1 MMVRILLFAMSLSVL
16 LAQNVG
22 AQNSEPERYLEV
34 RGISEL
40 DMEPLPRA
48 TAKLYEGSNLVKTIQ
63 TGADGSFSFRLEI
76 NKQYEIV
83 LEKDGLVSKK
93 IAFNSQMPDE
103 EKGTWMN
110 EFSMGLVK
118 PCSGV
123 DYSVLKE
130 PVDRVAFDAKRREF
144 ISDKDYVNRMRPR
157 IESLLMK
164 NDQCQL
170 DKYEETVKKADQLAS
185 QNRHQEAIATYQ
197 EALEIYPRE
206 VYPAKKITELNSQ
219 INKQENSAELY
230 KKVVAEADALMAQQK
245 LMEALQKYRT
255 AANLN
260 PQEAYPKQKASE
272 IETAMAQKQAEQ
284 KAVQTTEDRYN
295 QAMAK
300 ASVAYTRKD
309 YATAKQ
315 FYQEALSIK
324 PSESLP
330 KSRVSE
336 IETIEAKK
344 AADDASRATEA
355 TRKAAFEND
364 YKALITTADEHYKAK
379 RFDEA
384 KAVYAQAL
392 TMKPADPYPMQRVKA
407 IENTM
412 VAEQTA
418 VQKRN
423 DAAYNEAIAA
433 GNLALT
439 KNQFAQAKESFRKA
453 LSIKPDDLTAKN
465 KLVETDRLS
474 EEYSKQKS
482 VEELFSKAIQT
493 ADAYYTAKDY
503 QKAKES
509 YAQALTLKPGDN
521 SAQTRIKAIDNLVAA
536 EQAARQ
542 KSVNDSY
549 NAAFAAGNNAIAQN
563 QFALAK
569 ELFQKALTFKPN
581 DPSAIARLNEVD
593 RLAEEYTRRQ
603 TIEEQYKKA
612 VQNADGLYA
621 SNDMQ
626 GAKKAYQQAL
636 TLKPADSYAQS
647 KITAIDNAAAAKQA
661 ARIKATED
669 GYKAAIG
676 AANTAI
682 SQQSYEQAKEFLQK
696 AISIKPGD
704 AYASGKIAEV
714 DRLMQEK
721 QKRLEQEKILASQY
735 GEAIASADR
744 FFNARDYSSAKSSY
758 SRALQLKPG
767 DAYASQKIVSID
779 NLLAAEAAQKLQ
791 EIEGSYK
798 NAMDRGTNFM
808 IARNYQSAKEAF
820 LQALAVKP
828 GDGSARQKL
837 SESELLLKQEQ
848 DRLAAEQAK
857 KQKYDEVIRAGD
869 QFFNQ
874 KNYAN
879 AKASYEQ
886 AVGLI
891 PTETYPRQKLEET
904 VKAIAEQERI
914 LAEQKSKDLAY
925 TQALANADKYFRAK
939 DYVQALDE
947 YSRALTLKPNE
958 NFPKTRV
965 TEMEN
970 LIRIRLKEQEDAK
983 ARTDAYTAAIKAGNE
998 SFDGKNYTQARNSY
1012 AEALKYIPGDL
1023 LATDQIKKIDYLL
1036 TEAEKVRKAEEQ
1048 KKAAYEALISSANK
1062 LFDAGNYSSAKEEYK
1077 KALAV
1082 DPGSAFAKQRIA
1094 RIDEINRALSQ
1105 AASKANTQ
1113 SSTGTQKVQNTA
1125 TLSDLSFKNESE
1137 RQVYLDGL
1145 LKKYPPGITLEKYNE
1160 QYREVYRYIIIRDN
1174 KAQEFRHVKYKTY
1187 SGAQY
1192 SMNGKPITQ
1201 QYFLTQ
1207 VKQRAGESFT
1217 ETDM

>member
-1 MMVRILLFAMSLSVL
+1 LL
-16 LAQNVG
+16 LAGNAW

-34 RGISEL
+34 RGASEL

-63 TGADGSFSFRLEI
+63 TNADGSFSFRLEI

-83 LEKDGLVSKK
+83 LEKDGLISKK
-93 IAFNSQMPDE
+93 IAFNTQMPDD

-130 PVDRVAFDAKRREF
+130 AVDRVSFDAKRREF

-170 DKYEETVKKADQLAS
+170 DKYEETVKKADQLVS
-185 QNRHQEAIATYQ
+185 QNRYQEAIATYQ
-197 EALEIYPRE
+197 EALVIYPRE
-206 VYPAKKITELNSQ
+206 VYPTKKIAELNSQ
-219 INKQENSAELY
+219 LNKQENSVELY

-245 LMEALQKYRT
+245 FAEALQKYRT
-255 AANLN
+255 ASNLN
-260 PQEAYPKQKASE
+260 PQETYPKQKASE

-284 KAVQTTEDRYN
+284 KAVQTSEDRYN

-315 FYQEALSIK
+315 YYQEALNMK

-344 AADDASRATEA
+344 AAEDASRAAEA

-364 YKALITTADEHYKAK
+364 YKALISEADEYYKTK

-384 KAVYAQAL
+384 KAAYAKAL
-392 TMKPADPYPMQRVKA
+392 AMKPADPYPMQRVKA
-407 IENTM
+407 IENTI

-418 VQKRN
+418 VQKKN
-423 DAAYNEAIAA
+423 DATYNEAIAA

-439 KNQFAQAKESFRKA
+439 KNQFTLAKESFRKA
-453 LSIKPDDLTAKN
+453 LTVKPDDLIAKN

-474 EEYSKQKS
+474 EDYSKQKS
-482 VEELFSKAIQT
+482 VEEQFSKVVQT
-493 ADAYYTAKDY
+493 ADTYFAAKDY

-509 YAQALTLKPGDN
+509 YIQALALKPGDTFT
-521 SAQTRIKAIDNLVAA
+521 QTRIKAIDNLVAV
-536 EQAARQ
+536 EQVARQ
-542 KSVNDSY
+542 KSVNDNY
-549 NAAFAAGNNAIAQN
+549 NAAFSAGNNAIAEN
-563 QFALAK
+563 QYALAK
-569 ELFQKALTFKPN
+569 ESFQKALTFKPN

-593 RLAEEYTRRQ
+593 RLAEAYTRRQ
-603 TIEEQYKKA
+603 SVEEQYKKV
-612 VQNADGLYA
+612 VQTADGLYA
-621 SNDMQ
+621 SKDLP
-626 GAKKAYQQAL
+626 GAKQAYQQAIA
-636 TLKPADSYAQS
+636 LKPGDSYAQT
-647 KITAIDNAAAAKQA
+647 KITAIDNAVAAEQA

-669 GYKAAIG
+669 GYKSAIG

-682 SQQSYEQAKEFLQK
+682 SQQSYEQARGFLQK

-704 AYASGKIAEV
+704 AYATGKIAEI
-714 DRLMQEK
+714 DRLIQEK
-721 QKRLEQEKILASQY
+721 QKRLEQEKLLATQY
-735 GEAIASADR
+735 GEAIAAADR

-767 DAYASQKIVSID
+767 DTYASQKIVSID

-808 IARNYQSAKEAF
+808 VTRNYQSAKDAF
-820 LQALAVKP
+820 LQALTIKP

-837 SESELLLKQEQ
+837 SEAELLLKQEQ
-848 DRLAAEQAK
+848 DRLAAEKAK
-857 KQKYDEVIRAGD
+857 KQKYEEAIRAAD
-869 QFFNQ
+869 QFFTQ
-874 KNYAN
+874 KNFAYA
-879 AKASYEQ
+879 KTSYEQ
-886 AVGLI
+886 AIGLI
-891 PTETYPRQKLEET
+891 PAEAYPRQKLEET

-914 LAEQKSKDLAY
+914 LLEQKAKELSY
-925 TQALANADKYFRAK
+925 NQALANADKFFRAK
-939 DYVQALDE
+939 DYVQARDE

-958 NFPKTRV
+958 TFPKTRV
-965 TEMEN
+965 AEMEN
-970 LIRIRLKEQEDAK
+970 LIRIRQKEQEDAK
-983 ARTDAYTAAIKAGNE
+983 ARTDAYSAAIKAGNE
-998 SFDGKNYTQARNSY
+998 SFGSKNYTQARVSY
-1012 AEALKYIPGDL
+1012 AEALKYLPGDL
-1023 LATDQIKKIDYLL
+1023 LAADQIKKIDYLL
-1036 TEAEKVRKAEEQ
+1036 SEAEKVRKAEEQ

-1062 LFDAGNYSSAKEEYK
+1062 LFEAGNYPSAKEEYK

-1094 RIDEINRALSQ
+1094 RIDEISRALSQ
-1105 AASKANTQ
+1105 AASKSNTQ
-1113 SSTGTQKVQNTA
+1113 SSAGTQKAQNTA
-1125 TLSDLSFKNESE
+1125 TLSDLSFKSESE
-1137 RQVYLDGL
+1137 RQLYLDGL

-1174 KAQEFRHVKYKTY
+1174 KAQEFRHIKYKTY

-1201 QYFLTQ
+1201 QYFLSQ

>member
-1 MMVRILLFAMSLSVL
+1 MSLSL
-16 LAQNVG
+16 FLAQYTW

-34 RGISEL
+34 KGVSEL

-48 TAKLYEGSNLVKTIQ
+48 TAKLYEGSNLLKTIQ

-93 IAFNSQMPDE
+93 IAFNTQMPDV

-130 PVDRVAFDAKRREF
+130 PVDRISFDAKRREF

-157 IESLLMK
+157 IEGLLVK

-185 QNRHQEAIATYQ
+185 QNRNQEAIATYK
-197 EALEIYPRE
+197 EALQIYPRE
-206 VYPAKKITELNSQ
+206 VYPTKKITELNNQ

-230 KKVVAEADALMAQQK
+230 NKVVAEADALMAQQK
-245 LMEALQKYRT
+245 LTEALQKYRT
-255 AANLN
+255 ASNLN
-260 PQEAYPKQKASE
+260 PQETYPKQKASE
-272 IETAMAQKQAEQ
+272 IEKAMAQKQAEQ

-315 FYQEALSIK
+315 YYQEALSIK

-330 KSRVSE
+330 KSRVGE

-344 AADDASRATEA
+344 AAEDASRAMEA

-364 YKALITTADEHYKAK
+364 YKAQISEADEHYKAK
-379 RFDEA
+379 RFEEA
-384 KAVYAQAL
+384 KAAYAKAL
-392 TMKPADPYPMQRVKA
+392 AMKPADPYPAQRVKA

-412 VAEQTA
+412 VAEQAA

-423 DAAYNEAIAA
+423 DAAYNDAIAN
-433 GNLALT
+433 GNLALS
-439 KNQFAQAKESFRKA
+439 KNQFPQAKEAFQKA
-453 LSIKPDDLTAKN
+453 LSVKPDDLAAKN
-465 KLVETDRLS
+465 KLIETDRLAAD
-474 EEYSKQKS
+474 YSKQKS
-482 VEELFSKAIQT
+482 VEEQFSKLVQT
-493 ADAYYTAKDY
+493 ADAYFTSKEY

-509 YAQALTLKPGDN
+509 YTQALALKPGDN
-521 SAQTRIKAIDNLVAA
+521 FAQTRIKAIDNLVAA
-536 EQAARQ
+536 EQTARQ

-549 NAAFAAGNNAIAQN
+549 NAAFTAGNTAIAQN
-563 QFALAK
+563 QFPLAK
-569 ELFQKALTFKPN
+569 ESFQKALTFKPN

-593 RLAEEYTRRQ
+593 RLAEDYTRRQ
-603 TIEEQYKKA
+603 SIEEQYKKA
-612 VQNADGLYA
+612 VQNADGLLA

-626 GAKKAYQQAL
+626 GAKKGYQQAL
-636 TLKPADSYAQS
+636 AIKPGDSYAQT
-647 KITAIDNAAAAKQA
+647 KITAIDNAVAAEQA

-682 SQQSYEQAKEFLQK
+682 SQQSYEQAKEFLKK

-704 AYASGKIAEV
+704 AYATGKIAEV
-714 DRLMQEK
+714 DRLVMDRQKRQELEK
-721 QKRLEQEKILASQY
+721 QLAAQY
-735 GEAIASADR
+735 GEAIASADK
-744 FFNARDYSSAKSSY
+744 FFNARDFSSAKSSY

-767 DAYASQKIVSID
+767 DTYASQKIVSID

-798 NAMDRGTNFM
+798 NAMDRGTNLM
-808 IARNYQSAKEAF
+808 TARNYQSAKEAF
-820 LQALAVKP
+820 LQALTIKP

-837 SESELLLKQEQ
+837 SETELLLKQEQ
-848 DRLAAEQAK
+848 ERLASEQAK
-857 KQKYDEVIRAGD
+857 KQKYDDAIRAGD
-869 QFFNQ
+869 QFLTQ

-879 AKASYEQ
+879 AKVSYEQ
-886 AVGLI
+886 AVGLS
-891 PTETYPRQKLEET
+891 PAEAYPRQKLEET
-904 VKAIAEQERI
+904 VKAIAEQERM
-914 LAEQKSKDLAY
+914 LADQKAKELAY
-925 TQALANADKYFRAK
+925 NQALANADKYFRAK
-939 DYVQALDE
+939 DYVQARDE

-958 NFPKTRV
+958 TFPKTRV
-965 TEMEN
+965 AEMEN
-970 LIRIRLKEQEDAK
+970 LIRIRQKEQDDAK
-983 ARTDAYTAAIKAGNE
+983 ARTDAYAVAIKAGNE
-998 SFDGKNYTQARNSY
+998 SFDNKNYSQARNSY
-1012 AEALKYIPGDL
+1012 TEALKYLPGDL

-1036 TEAEKVRKAEEQ
+1036 AEAEKVRKADEQ
-1048 KKAAYEALISSANK
+1048 KKAAYDALISSANK
-1062 LFDAGNYSSAKEEYK
+1062 LFDAGNYSSAKDEYK

-1113 SSTGTQKVQNTA
+1113 ASAGTQKAQKTA

-1137 RQVYLDGL
+1137 RQVYLDVL

-1160 QYREVYRYIIIRDN
+1160 QYREVFRYVIIRDN
-1174 KAQEFRHVKYKTY
+1174 KAQEFRHVNYKTY

-1201 QYFLTQ
+1201 QYFLSQ

-1217 ETDM
+1217 ETEM